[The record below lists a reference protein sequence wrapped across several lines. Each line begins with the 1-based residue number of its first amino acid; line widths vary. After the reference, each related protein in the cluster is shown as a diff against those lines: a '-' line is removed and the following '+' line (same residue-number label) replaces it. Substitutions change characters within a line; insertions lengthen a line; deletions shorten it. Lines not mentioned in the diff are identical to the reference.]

1 MARLPRFQESGLI
14 SADIPRMDFAN
25 IRETSRQQQTIGEAL
40 SRISEF
46 AFGAA
51 QKQREQENKLLAIQ
65 MRSDFEMEA
74 QVEMAEIT
82 GLVKTGQMSMNVA
95 KESITALAQQYSG
108 KLGQYSADQAAAL
121 ANTISNQGR
130 AILAEASNREVKL
143 YQLQKDVEVDTAIK
157 SSAVN
162 LETRFRSATS
172 YEDMNQAII
181 ESRALFFGVARETVD
196 PEKKMEEFSKTLK
209 LARQNFIR
217 DFINE
222 SRDPIVAYQQ
232 IKAGRSGNAVIDQ
245 MIRSGERNEVLLAA
259 DDAMK
264 DFNTTID
271 NVSKFNA
278 ERAKEVEVRWADAI
292 RSNNPAEIRK
302 VLSETR
308 LYDPGNYEKRLNQY
322 DNTGGIF
329 ASRDN
334 QLLVKNLDERLSNPF
349 GTNPVTAQEL
359 IGNAGRLTQDTYS
372 RYLDR
377 IKSYS
382 DERVKILREQV
393 ASELGTSGGSV
404 LIPDAARKRAQL
416 QMNALDVALI
426 AARRADPNLD
436 VFAWFEANRDKI
448 LKPAAQK
455 ADTDLATTVAGRSIK
470 TQKGFESAIR
480 DAQRIGDLNQANT
493 LQLQYQD
500 WQDARKQGL
509 IDENGN
515 KVGAGATK

>member
-1 MARLPRFQESGLI
+1 
-14 SADIPRMDFAN
+14 
-25 IRETSRQQQTIGEAL
+25 
-40 SRISEF
+40 
-46 AFGAA
+46 
-51 QKQREQENKLLAIQ
+51 
-65 MRSDFEMEA
+65 
-74 QVEMAEIT
+74 
-82 GLVKTGQMSMNVA
+82 
-95 KESITALAQQYSG
+95 
-108 KLGQYSADQAAAL
+108 
-121 ANTISNQGR
+121 
-130 AILAEASNREVKL
+130 
-143 YQLQKDVEVDTAIK
+143 
-157 SSAVN
+157 
-162 LETRFRSATS
+162 
-172 YEDMNQAII
+172 
-181 ESRALFFGVARETVD
+181 
-196 PEKKMEEFSKTLK
+196 
-209 LARQNFIR
+209 
-217 DFINE
+217 
-222 SRDPIVAYQQ
+222 
-232 IKAGRSGNAVIDQ
+232 

-359 IGNAGRLTQDTYS
+359 INNAGRLTQDTYS
-372 RYLDR
+372 RYLER
-377 IKSYS
+377 IKASA

-416 QMNALDVALI
+416 QMNAFDVALI

-436 VFAWFEANRDKI
+436 VFTWFEANKDKI

>member
-1 MARLPRFQESGLI
+1 
-14 SADIPRMDFAN
+14 
-25 IRETSRQQQTIGEAL
+25 
-40 SRISEF
+40 
-46 AFGAA
+46 
-51 QKQREQENKLLAIQ
+51 
-65 MRSDFEMEA
+65 
-74 QVEMAEIT
+74 
-82 GLVKTGQMSMNVA
+82 
-95 KESITALAQQYSG
+95 
-108 KLGQYSADQAAAL
+108 
-121 ANTISNQGR
+121 
-130 AILAEASNREVKL
+130 
-143 YQLQKDVEVDTAIK
+143 
-157 SSAVN
+157 
-162 LETRFRSATS
+162 
-172 YEDMNQAII
+172 
-181 ESRALFFGVARETVD
+181 
-196 PEKKMEEFSKTLK
+196 
-209 LARQNFIR
+209 
-217 DFINE
+217 
-222 SRDPIVAYQQ
+222 
-232 IKAGRSGNAVIDQ
+232 

-359 IGNAGRLTQDTYS
+359 INNAGRLTQDTYS

-377 IKSYS
+377 IKASA

-416 QMNALDVALI
+416 QMNAFDVAVI

-436 VFAWFEANRDKI
+436 VFTWFEANRDKI

>member
-1 MARLPRFQESGLI
+1 
-14 SADIPRMDFAN
+14 
-25 IRETSRQQQTIGEAL
+25 
-40 SRISEF
+40 
-46 AFGAA
+46 
-51 QKQREQENKLLAIQ
+51 
-65 MRSDFEMEA
+65 
-74 QVEMAEIT
+74 
-82 GLVKTGQMSMNVA
+82 
-95 KESITALAQQYSG
+95 
-108 KLGQYSADQAAAL
+108 
-121 ANTISNQGR
+121 
-130 AILAEASNREVKL
+130 
-143 YQLQKDVEVDTAIK
+143 
-157 SSAVN
+157 
-162 LETRFRSATS
+162 
-172 YEDMNQAII
+172 
-181 ESRALFFGVARETVD
+181 
-196 PEKKMEEFSKTLK
+196 
-209 LARQNFIR
+209 
-217 DFINE
+217 
-222 SRDPIVAYQQ
+222 
-232 IKAGRSGNAVIDQ
+232 

-264 DFNTTID
+264 DFNTTVD

-416 QMNALDVALI
+416 QMNAFDVAVI

-436 VFAWFEANRDKI
+436 VFTWFEANRDKI

-470 TQKGFESAIR
+470 TQKGFEAAIR

>member
-25 IRETSRQQQTIGEAL
+25 LREESRQSQTISQAL
-40 SRISEF
+40 TRISEF
-46 AFGAA
+46 AFGQA
-51 QKQREQENKLLAIQ
+51 QKEREQQNKLLGIQ
-65 MRSDFEMEA
+65 LRSDFEMESQA
-74 QVEMAEIT
+74 ELAEIT
-82 GLVKTGQMSMNVA
+82 TQVKTGRMNMSVA
-95 KESITALAQQYSG
+95 QESITALAQKYG
-108 KLGQYSADQAAAL
+108 GMLGQYSPEQAAGL
-121 ANTISNQGR
+121 VNTISNQGR
-130 AILAEASNREVKL
+130 AILAQASDREVKL
-143 YQLQKDVEVDTAIK
+143 YQIEKDVEVDRALK
-157 SSAVN
+157 ASSVN
-162 LETRFRSATS
+162 LETRFRAATS
-172 YEDMNQAII
+172 YEEMNQAII
-181 ESRALFFGVARETVD
+181 DSRSIFFGVARETVD
-196 PEKKMEEFSKTLK
+196 PEKKMVEFSKNLK
-209 LARQNFIR
+209 IARENFIK

-232 IKAGRSGNAVIDQ
+232 LKAGRTGNAVIDG
-245 MIRSGERNEVLLAA
+245 MIKSGERNDVMLAA
-259 DDAMK
+259 DEAMK

-292 RSNNPAEIRK
+292 RSNNPAEIRR

-322 DNTGGIF
+322 DNTGGVF

-349 GTNPVTAQEL
+349 GPNPVTAQEL
-359 IGNAGRLTQDTYS
+359 INNAGRLTQDSYS

-382 DERVKILREQV
+382 DERVKILRESV
-393 ASELGTSGGSV
+393 ASELGMSGGSV
-404 LIPDAARKRAQL
+404 LIPDAARKRAQAQL
-416 QMNALDVALI
+416 NALDVALI
-426 AARRADPNLD
+426 SARRADPNLD
-436 VFAWFEANRDKI
+436 VFTWYSNNKDKI
-448 LKPAAQK
+448 LKPAAQR

-470 TQKGFESAIR
+470 TEAGFKSAIR
-480 DAQRIGDLNQANT
+480 DAQKIGDLNQANT

-515 KVGAGATK
+515 KVKAGAAQ